1 LHYPIDM
8 DMQDRQSTVFKRNR
22 IITVSLVTLCLI
34 FQNLALYGIA
44 IFLPEIRKTFGL
56 SFTEGGAISAASILA
71 YTIMQI
77 PSGYLADRFG
87 YKKIFFTGALT
98 TTVLCLAFG
107 FTSTYW
113 QAVTNQAF
121 SGLFRALLFAPALAL
136 VTNWFSS
143 DRRAAAM
150 SLASSGLY
158 LAQVFIS
165 GLGPPLAAGSSWH
178 YPFIV
183 FGAAGIVISLGF
195 LWFGKGSPSPTIP
208 QQKVNLLEVFHLFRY
223 KVIWLFGI
231 LQYARAAIF
240 QGIAIWLPSLLIE
253 EKGMALQ
260 VVGIII
266 AVRGLLT
273 IPANILGGYISDK
286 TKSPIMVIAISFI
299 ILAITTAL
307 FVRVDNM
314 VLLVAIIMVNSF
326 FVQFYF
332 GPMFAMPVEIL
343 GKRMAG
349 TSMGFGNFFAN
360 IGGFTLV
367 YLLGVLKDASGSFES
382 GFYAIAGLGIVGL
395 VFTFILAKIRRS
407 AVLTEN
413 IKPS

>member
-1 LHYPIDM
+1 M
-8 DMQDRQSTVFKRNR
+8 DTQDGQSTAFKRNR

-34 FQNLALYGIA
+34 FQNLSLYGVA

-87 YKKIFFTGALT
+87 YKKIFVTGVLT

-121 SGLFRALLFAPALAL
+121 SGLFRALLFAPGLAL
-136 VTNWFSS
+136 VTSWFSS
-143 DRRAAAM
+143 DRRATAM
-150 SLASSGLY
+150 GLASSGLF

-178 YPFIV
+178 FPFIV
-183 FGAAGIVISLGF
+183 FGAAGIVISLAF
-195 LWFGKGSPSPTIP
+195 LWFGKGSPSPTAP
-208 QQKVNLLEVFHLFRY
+208 QQKVDLREVFQLFRH
-223 KVIWLFGI
+223 KIMWLFGI
-231 LQYARAAIF
+231 LQYVRFAIF
-240 QGIAIWLPSLLIE
+240 QSIAIWLPSLLIE
-253 EKGMALQ
+253 EKGVALQ
-260 VVGIII
+260 VAGIIV

-273 IPANILGGYISDK
+273 IPANILGGYVSDK

-314 VLLVAIIMVNSF
+314 VLLIAIIMVNAF

-349 TSMGFGNFFAN
+349 TSTGFSNFFAN
-360 IGGFTLV
+360 LGSFTLV
-367 YLLGVLKDASGSFES
+367 YLLGVLKDTSGSFES
-382 GFYAIAGLGIVGL
+382 GFYAVAGLCIIGL
-395 VFTFILAKIRRS
+395 IFTFILAKIRRKTAQT
-407 AVLTEN
+407 AV
-413 IKPS
+413 